1 MELVR
6 DLTLSMIY
14 SLSSYTSSFIVTVST
29 SVTVF
34 AISSLFIKLSLSV
47 AISDPLKLNCVDY
60 DEYTL

>member
-14 SLSSYTSSFIVTVST
+14 SLSSYNSSFIVTVST

-34 AISSLFIKLSLSV
+34 ATSSLLIKLSLSV
-47 AISDPLKLNCVDY
+47 AISDPLKLNYVDY